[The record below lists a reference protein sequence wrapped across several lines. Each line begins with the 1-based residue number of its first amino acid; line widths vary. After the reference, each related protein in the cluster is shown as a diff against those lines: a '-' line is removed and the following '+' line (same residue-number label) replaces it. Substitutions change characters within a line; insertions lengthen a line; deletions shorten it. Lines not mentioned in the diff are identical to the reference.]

1 MEEEVKKEEIL
12 NEEIENL
19 EDNLNEKE
27 APPIEKKKKDKKC
40 KIDKEKEELMKSNLE
55 LKDKTLRLV
64 AEMQNMKRRA
74 DIDLQNA
81 YKYDGIDL
89 IDKLL
94 PVIDNFE
101 RALSLK
107 QEGNEKFLEGFK
119 MIYENLM
126 MILKNKGVI
135 EIDALDKSFDPSIM
149 NAVATEVNNEKEE
162 NTVLEVLQ
170 KGYKYNDK
178 IIRPAMVKVSQK
190 DN

>member
-19 EDNLNEKE
+19 EDNLNEEE

-40 KIDKEKEELMKSNLE
+40 KFDKEKEELIKANLE
-55 LKDKTLRLV
+55 LKDKTLRLA